1 MKISQLEKYIFRYV
15 REHNQSG
22 SHLEVAE
29 EQKHKMKLQSVETVG
44 QLTAKESSG
53 FTTAASSCR

>member
-1 MKISQLEKYIFRYV
+1 MSANTINSE
-15 REHNQSG
+15 

-44 QLTAKESSG
+44 QVTAKESDG
-53 FTTAASSCR
+53 FTTVSLSCRG